1 MADDRNDEIG
11 AGGARFS
18 PIIQSETDITPA
30 GSHAAGSGG
39 PSRNVV
45 RSYQDAGSLGSGV
58 VSLTISHRKVWF
70 ARLSQRG
77 GFTVPQ
83 SDNVVGLERYDKI
96 LAVAIEGHLSLEGKG
111 VFSKGFDD
119 VKR

>member
-1 MADDRNDEIG
+1 M
-11 AGGARFS
+11 
-18 PIIQSETDITPA
+18 T
-30 GSHAAGSGG
+30 H
-39 PSRNVV
+39 
-45 RSYQDAGSLGSGV
+45 
-58 VSLTISHRKVWF
+58 
-70 ARLSQRG
+70 LSQRG